1 MSPTD
6 RLREH
11 PEDRL
16 AAPLQLV
23 DLADAGARLRGEPH
37 GSVSGHRQ
45 IAVFRHGPVT
55 LLLFRFEPDGL
66 LPEHRAEG
74 VVTIHLLSGRLVV
87 IADDDPHQLE
97 PGQLLGLAPG
107 VVHSV
112 RATAASEM
120 LLTIHQTPSDG

>member
-1 MSPTD
+1 MRPTA
-6 RLREH
+6 RLGQH

-16 AAPLQLV
+16 ASPLQLV
-23 DLADAGARLRGEPH
+23 NLADAAARLRAEPH
-37 GSVSGHRQ
+37 ASVSGHRQ

-74 VVTIHLLSGRLVV
+74 VVTIHVLTGRLVV
-87 IADDDPHQLE
+87 IADDEPHQLE

-120 LLTIHQTPSDG
+120 LLTIHQTPAAG